1 MDKLIRFI
9 MKVAVPKVLDDA
21 VAHHKVLEEIGLE
34 WIIVCGTRLTND
46 ERLGEYRVGWVGVNA
61 STKISRYDLADFIL
75 TLVSHNPYKY
85 QMPFVS
91 T

>member
-46 ERLGEYRVGWVGVNA
+46 ERLGEYRVGWVGVNV

-85 QMPFVS
+85 
-91 T
+91 